1 MVAWDLLNAYC
12 CCPCQHSHSSG
23 RLWQRQSQGRA
34 QTAVTLQCWVC
45 FQLCTGQEDQCS
57 HQTTARSLC
66 QSSVLNGYQA
76 SALLWHCRGECCSS
90 SLALISSRSRRR
102 HLVSHVHVQSQ
113 ASTLPQSSLRL
124 SRMISDKTGELK
136 LPYVWFWMA
145 ALRFMCCKNGKT
157 DKLLLDIPCPYI
169 RLGVMGRM
177 LFLAAA
183 GVRVVQCHRQQL

>member
-1 MVAWDLLNAYC
+1 MVAWDLLNANC

-76 SALLWHCRGECCSS
+76 GPLLWHCRGECCSS
-90 SLALISSRSRRR
+90 SLSLISSRSRRR

-124 SRMISDKTGELK
+124 SRMISDKTGELNFHMFDSGW
-136 LPYVWFWMA
+136 LHSGLCA
-145 ALRFMCCKNGKT
+145 AKMDR
-157 DKLLLDIPCPYI
+157 LLFDIPCPYI